1 MVLNSTRVRQLTSL
15 IFEEKF
21 QFKNVIRF
29 QIYNYKDIALQMQ
42 PTQVLFLI
50 MQCNQTTTNVS
61 IVSSQSENPLPYP
74 TKF

>member
-15 IFEEKF
+15 IFEEKL
-21 QFKNVIRF
+21 QFKNFIRF

-42 PTQVLFLI
+42 PTQFLFLI
-50 MQCNQTTTNVS
+50 MQCNQTTTNVI

>member
-21 QFKNVIRF
+21 QFKNFIRF

-42 PTQVLFLI
+42 PTQFLFHA
-50 MQCNQTTTNVS
+50 MQPDNHQCNYRVKSVRKS
-61 IVSSQSENPLPYP
+61 ITIPYEILN
-74 TKF
+74 

>member
-42 PTQVLFLI
+42 PTQFLFLI

>member
-1 MVLNSTRVRQLTSL
+1 MVLNSTRVRQLLSL